1 LHLAFDI
8 FQGIGLALAVGIR
21 PFIPALAV
29 SALASGDVQIN
40 FSGTDYS
47 FLESTGFLLA
57 VVIGALIVSVL
68 ERQLGPDAANDGPF
82 PAALLIIGFVL
93 AALLFAGALAQ
104 HHRHVVWPGWIA
116 GVLCAGLA
124 AAATRPLLARV
135 RARLDQQAASATI
148 LYAEGAAL
156 LLAVLAVVAPPVGPL
171 ALLAFLW
178 LLLAGRRRE
187 GQKYA
192 GLRILR

>member
-1 LHLAFDI
+1 M
-8 FQGIGLALAVGIR
+8 GIALAIGIR

-29 SALASGDVQIN
+29 AALASGGVQIH
-40 FSGTDYS
+40 FEHTDYW
-47 FLESTGFLLA
+47 FLQSTPFILA
-57 VVIGALIVSVL
+57 MVVGAIAVSVA
-68 ERQLGPDAANDGPF
+68 ERQLGPDAANSGPF
-82 PAALLIIGFVL
+82 PSILLLVSFAL
-93 AALLFAGALAQ
+93 AALFFAGALAQ
-104 HHRHVVWPGWIA
+104 HHHPAWPGWIA

-124 AAATRPLLARV
+124 AAAIRPLLGRV
-135 RARLDQQAASATI
+135 RARLDDEAASATI

-156 LLAVLAVVAPPVGPL
+156 VIGVLSTVAPPVGPL
-171 ALLAFLW
+171 AVLAMLW